1 MKKLSLDEYIASM
14 REHAKSVA
22 DITSLEVLTF
32 LFDFQKEFNAQSRT
46 IKQQAKTIE
55 RLEESQHDMHVL
67 LKQIVK
73 NTTPKVKIVQKNKKD
88 PHL

>member
-1 MKKLSLDEYIASM
+1 MKKLPLDEYIASM

-22 DITSLEVLTF
+22 DITSLEVLKL
-32 LFDFQKEFNAQSRT
+32 LFDFQEEFNAQSRT
-46 IKQQAKTIE
+46 IQQQAEAIE
-55 RLEESQHDMHVL
+55 RLEESQHDMHAL
-67 LKQIVK
+67 LKQVAK